1 MKIVADEKILYV
13 KEAFSN
19 FGEVLLLPGRKIS
32 KRELKDADVL
42 LVRSITKVT
51 SELLEGTPVKFVA
64 TATIGEDHVDKE
76 FLKSAGILFASAKG
90 CNSQAVAEYFLA
102 ALATASHR
110 LNFRFSEKRIG
121 IVGVGNIGGKVER
134 LAKALK
140 MHVVKNDP
148 PLQRETGSDEF
159 NSLEEVLEADI
170 ITLHVP
176 LNKGGGDNTFHLLD
190 EKKLARLKD
199 GAVLINTSRGE
210 VVDNSALLNL
220 LKKGKELFV
229 VLDVWENEPMI
240 NAELLRNVFIGTPH
254 IAGYSYEG
262 KVNATSMI
270 YNAFLDCAAQC
281 GFEIPT
287 DKWTPPK
294 MELKNNIIT
303 VAERE
308 TEKILSEIF
317 ERVYPIVEDDKRL
330 RKLLNLSS
338 SERAEYFDS
347 LRNTYAFRRELK
359 NYFVRGDLTPEAEK
373 AIALCGGIVNQ
384 QKEK

>member
-1 MKIVADEKILYV
+1 VGPDTIA
-13 KEAFSN
+13 
-19 FGEVLLLPGRKIS
+19 P
-32 KRELKDADVL
+32 
-42 LVRSITKVT
+42 SITYEK
-51 SELLEGTPVKFVA
+51 
-64 TATIGEDHVDKE
+64 
-76 FLKSAGILFASAKG
+76 LK
-90 CNSQAVAEYFLA
+90 N
-102 ALATASHR
+102 T
-110 LNFRFSEKRIG
+110 LN
-121 IVGVGNIGGKVER
+121 
-134 LAKALK
+134 
-140 MHVVKNDP
+140 
-148 PLQRETGSDEF
+148 GSDPF
-159 NSLEEVLEADI
+159 PVTA
-170 ITLHVP
+170 
-176 LNKGGGDNTFHLLD
+176 K
-190 EKKLARLKD
+190 
-199 GAVLINTSRGE
+199 